1 MCMCTIIVCVCAQ
14 YLYNINTIASHAAL
28 IAALSERFYNQV
40 LVLGVH
46 LREAIGALLK
56 ATQ

>member
-1 MCMCTIIVCVCAQ
+1 MYVVCIQ
-14 YLYNINTIASHAAL
+14 DHTIASHAAL
-28 IAALSERFYNQV
+28 KDALSERFHNQV
-40 LVLGVH
+40 LVLGIH